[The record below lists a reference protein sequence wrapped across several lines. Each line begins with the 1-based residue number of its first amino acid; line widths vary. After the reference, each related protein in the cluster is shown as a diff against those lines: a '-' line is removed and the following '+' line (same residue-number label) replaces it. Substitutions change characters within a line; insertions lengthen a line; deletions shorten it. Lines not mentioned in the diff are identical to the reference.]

1 MVNPVDFPSKTSPM
15 NHWNSLFTEQ
25 YPITKDTEGDKVV
38 YDTRSGVGLQGHL
51 ASWLTDGPGG
61 FVYPA
66 DFQHGE
72 LKSHFQDLSLFQ
84 IKWWTFQPRVGRVV
98 VCLMSSPDGC
108 KQQER

>member
-1 MVNPVDFPSKTSPM
+1 M
-15 NHWNSLFTEQ
+15 NHWNTLFTEQ

-72 LKSHFQDLSLFQ
+72 L
-84 IKWWTFQPRVGRVV
+84 TFQPRVGRVV
-98 VCLMSSPDGC
+98 VCLMSSP
-108 KQQER
+108 ERWVQAARKVNLQNHQAEIW